1 MKRYMLDTNAISH
14 LLKGHP
20 NVARRV
26 VAVPM
31 ASLCISVITE
41 AEIRF
46 GLAKRPKARRLRT
59 AVEELLRRVSVMPW
73 SSAVAERYGSVRA
86 KLESKGRILG
96 SLDMLIAA
104 HALSLGM
111 ILVTNDAAF
120 AQVKGLRLEDWTA

>member
-1 MKRYMLDTNAISH
+1 MKRYMLDTNAVSH

-20 NVARRV
+20 DVTRRV

-31 ASLCISVITE
+31 ASLSISVITE

-46 GLAKRPKARRLRT
+46 GLAKRPKAKRLQA

-73 SSAVAERYGSVRA
+73 SSAVAERYGPVRA

-96 SLDMLIAA
+96 PLDMLIAA
-104 HALSLGM
+104 HALSLGVV
-111 ILVTNDAAF
+111 LVTNDAAF
-120 AQVKGLRLEDWTA
+120 GQVKGLRLEDWTS